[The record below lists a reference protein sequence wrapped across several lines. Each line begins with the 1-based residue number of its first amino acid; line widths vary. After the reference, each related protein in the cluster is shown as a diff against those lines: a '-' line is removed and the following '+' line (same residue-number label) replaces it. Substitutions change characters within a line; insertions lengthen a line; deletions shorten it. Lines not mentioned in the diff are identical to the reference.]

1 MLSPDLPR
9 SHALADPAAALSSD
23 GGFDFLLGR
32 WAVRHRKL
40 RRRLAGASD
49 WFEFP
54 GTLDVRP
61 ILGGLGN
68 VDENVLEDPAGRYLA
83 SSLRLFDATDL
94 VEGALDLEAAAGG
107 VGLRDAGG
115 RFGAPEPAFGE
126 TQRVPAEPQ
135 PLQGEQTP
143 AQNNSGDHGPAQRRQ
158 HPQIRRRPHGNTLR
172 SSSKCGPSFRLVQSP
187 PQMIA
192 VP

>member
-1 MLSPDLPR
+1 MSFRLSERSIKRLDGVHPR
-9 SHALADPAAALSSD
+9 LAAL
-23 GGFDFLLGR
+23 
-32 WAVRHRKL
+32 VR
-40 RRRLAGASD
+40 
-49 WFEFP
+49 
-54 GTLDVRP
+54 
-61 ILGGLGN
+61 
-68 VDENVLEDPAGRYLA
+68 
-83 SSLRLFDATDL
+83 
-94 VEGALDLEAAAGG
+94 EAAAGG

-158 HPQIRRRPHGNTLR
+158 HPQIRRPPHGNTLR